1 MPNCM
6 TTYLHQH
13 DLPNNIQFKSS
24 IAVDT
29 EAMGLNIIR
38 DRLCLI
44 QISQGDGNVHIV
56 KFDSIINAPN
66 LVKILTN
73 DHILKI
79 FHFARFDMAILFHYL
94 KINFSNIYCTKIASR
109 LARTYTDSHGLKNL
123 CEELLGIEISKK
135 QQTSDWGNKNLSS
148 KQLDYAS
155 SDVLYLHQI
164 KDKLNEIIIR
174 ENREGLLDECLKFLP
189 CRVRLDLAGFSNI
202 DIFSHS

>member
-1 MPNCM
+1 M
-6 TTYLHQH
+6 TTYLHHH
-13 DLPNNIQFKSS
+13 DLPKDIEFTSA

-44 QISQGDGNVHIV
+44 QMSQGDGDVHIV
-56 KFDSIINAPN
+56 KFDGNFNAPN

-73 DHILKI
+73 DHLLKI

-94 KINFSNIYCTKIASR
+94 NINFSNIYCTKIASR
-109 LARTYTDSHGLKNL
+109 LARTYTESHGLKNL

-135 QQTSDWGNKNLSS
+135 QQSSDWGNKNLSD

-174 ENREGLLDECLKFLP
+174 EHRQELLKDCLKFLP
-189 CRVRLDLAGFSNI
+189 TRVKLDLAGFSNI

>member
-1 MPNCM
+1 M
-6 TTYLHQH
+6 TTYLHHH
-13 DLPNNIQFKSS
+13 DLPKDIEFTSA

-56 KFDSIINAPN
+56 KFDGNFNAPN

-94 KINFSNIYCTKIASR
+94 NINFSNIYCTKIASR
-109 LARTYTDSHGLKNL
+109 LARTYTESHGLKNL

-135 QQTSDWGNKNLSS
+135 QQSSDWGNKNLSD

-164 KDKLNEIIIR
+164 RDKLNEIIIR
-174 ENREGLLDECLKFLP
+174 EHRQELLKDCLKFLP
-189 CRVRLDLAGFSNI
+189 TRVKLDLAGFSNI

>member
-1 MPNCM
+1 M
-6 TTYLHQH
+6 TTYLHHH
-13 DLPNNIQFKSS
+13 DLPKDIGFKSA

-44 QISQGDGNVHIV
+44 QISQGDGDVHIV
-56 KFDSIINAPN
+56 KFDSNFNAPN
-66 LVKILTN
+66 LTKILV
-73 DHILKI
+73 DDKILKI

-94 KINFSNIYCTKIASR
+94 KINFSNVYCTKIASR
-109 LARTYTDSHGLKNL
+109 LVRTYTESHGLKNL

-135 QQTSDWGNKNLSS
+135 QQSSDWGSKNLSD

-164 KDKLNEIIIR
+164 KDKLHEIIIR
-174 ENREGLLDECLKFLP
+174 EHRLELFDECLKFLP
-189 CRVRLDLAGFSNI
+189 TRVKLDLAGFSHI

>member
-1 MPNCM
+1 M
-6 TTYLHQH
+6 TTYLHHH
-13 DLPNNIQFKSS
+13 DLPKNIEFTSA

-29 EAMGLNIIR
+29 EAMGLNIFR

-56 KFDSIINAPN
+56 KFDGNFNAPN
-66 LVKILTN
+66 LIKILTN
-73 DHILKI
+73 DQILKI

-94 KINFSNIYCTKIASR
+94 NINFSNIYCTKIASR
-109 LARTYTDSHGLKNL
+109 LARTYTESHGLKNL

-135 QQTSDWGNKNLSS
+135 QQSSDWGNKNLSD

-174 ENREGLLDECLKFLP
+174 EHRQEILTDCLKFLP
-189 CRVRLDLAGFSNI
+189 TRVKLDLAGFSNI

>member
-1 MPNCM
+1 MS
-6 TTYLHQH
+6 TYLHHH
-13 DLPNNIQFKSS
+13 DLPNDIEFKTA

-29 EAMGLNIIR
+29 EAMGLNIMR

-56 KFDSIINAPN
+56 KFDSNFNAPN

-73 DHILKI
+73 DQILKI

-94 KINFSNIYCTKIASR
+94 NINFSNIYCTKIASR
-109 LARTYTDSHGLKNL
+109 LARTYTESHGLKNL

-135 QQTSDWGNKNLSS
+135 QQSSDWGNKNLSD

-174 ENREGLLDECLKFLP
+174 EHRQELLKDCLKFLP
-189 CRVRLDLAGFSNI
+189 TRVKLDLVGFSNI

>member
-1 MPNCM
+1 M
-6 TTYLHQH
+6 TTYLHHH
-13 DLPNNIQFKSS
+13 DLPKDIEFTSA

-56 KFDSIINAPN
+56 KFDGNFNAPN

-73 DHILKI
+73 DHLLKI
-79 FHFARFDMAILFHYL
+79 FHFARFDMAILFYYL
-94 KINFSNIYCTKIASR
+94 NINFSNIYCTKIASR
-109 LARTYTDSHGLKNL
+109 LARTYTESHGLKNL

-135 QQTSDWGNKNLSS
+135 QQSSDWGNKNLSD

-174 ENREGLLDECLKFLP
+174 EHRQELLKDCLKFLP
-189 CRVRLDLAGFSNI
+189 TRVKLDLAGFSNI

>member
-1 MPNCM
+1 M
-6 TTYLHQH
+6 TTYLHHH
-13 DLPNNIQFKSS
+13 DLPKDIEFTSA

-56 KFDSIINAPN
+56 KFDGNFNAPN

-73 DHILKI
+73 DHLLKI

-94 KINFSNIYCTKIASR
+94 NINFSNIYCTKIASR
-109 LARTYTDSHGLKNL
+109 LARTYTESHGLKNL

-135 QQTSDWGNKNLSS
+135 QQSSDWGNKNLSD

-174 ENREGLLDECLKFLP
+174 EHRQELLKDCLKFLP
-189 CRVRLDLAGFSNI
+189 TRVKLDLAGFSNI

>member
-1 MPNCM
+1 M
-6 TTYLHQH
+6 TTYLHHH
-13 DLPNNIQFKSS
+13 DLPKDIEFTSA

-44 QISQGDGNVHIV
+44 QMSQGDGNVHIV
-56 KFDSIINAPN
+56 KFDGNFNAPN

-94 KINFSNIYCTKIASR
+94 NINFSNIYCTKIASR
-109 LARTYTDSHGLKNL
+109 LARTYTESHGLKNL

-135 QQTSDWGNKNLSS
+135 QQSSDWGNKNLSD

-174 ENREGLLDECLKFLP
+174 EHRQELLKDCLKFLP
-189 CRVRLDLAGFSNI
+189 TRVKLDLVGFSNI

>member
-1 MPNCM
+1 M
-6 TTYLHQH
+6 TTYLHHH
-13 DLPNNIQFKSS
+13 DLPKDIEFKSA

-44 QISQGDGNVHIV
+44 QISQGDGDVHIV
-56 KFDSIINAPN
+56 KFDSNFIAPN
-66 LVKILTN
+66 LTKILV
-73 DHILKI
+73 DDKILKI

-109 LARTYTDSHGLKNL
+109 LARTYTEAHGLKNL

-135 QQTSDWGNKNLSS
+135 QQTSDWGSKNLSD

-164 KDKLNEIIIR
+164 KDKLHEIIIR
-174 ENREGLLDECLKFLP
+174 EHRLELFNECLKFLP
-189 CRVRLDLAGFSNI
+189 TRVKLDLAGFSHI

>member
-1 MPNCM
+1 M
-6 TTYLHQH
+6 TTYLHHH
-13 DLPNNIQFKSS
+13 DLPKDIEFTSA

-56 KFDSIINAPN
+56 KFDGNFNAPN

-94 KINFSNIYCTKIASR
+94 NINFSNIYCTKIASR
-109 LARTYTDSHGLKNL
+109 LARTYTESHGLKNL

-135 QQTSDWGNKNLSS
+135 QQSSDWGNKNLSD

-174 ENREGLLDECLKFLP
+174 EHRQELLKDCLKFLP
-189 CRVRLDLAGFSNI
+189 TRVKLDLAGFSNI

>member
-1 MPNCM
+1 M
-6 TTYLHQH
+6 TTYLHHH
-13 DLPNNIQFKSS
+13 DLPKDIEFTSA

-29 EAMGLNIIR
+29 EAMGLNIMR

-44 QISQGDGNVHIV
+44 QMSQGDGNVHIV
-56 KFDSIINAPN
+56 KFDGNFNAPN

-94 KINFSNIYCTKIASR
+94 NINFSNIYCTKIASR
-109 LARTYTDSHGLKNL
+109 LARTYTESHGLKNL

-135 QQTSDWGNKNLSS
+135 QQSSDWGNKNLSD

-174 ENREGLLDECLKFLP
+174 EHRQELLKDCLKFLP
-189 CRVRLDLAGFSNI
+189 TRVKLDLAGFSNI